1 MRVVIT
7 GGGTG
12 IGLAAAHRLV
22 RDGAQVVLVGR
33 RAEVVQRAAAEVGPA
48 AGSFVAD
55 AASPAD
61 VARLA
66 HHLEDGVDVLVCAAG
81 GIAQVEGSDLE
92 ATQARWLAAYR
103 SNVLSAVL
111 TTQALVPLMPRPG
124 GRVIAVSSVSG
135 RKGAGSY
142 GAAKAA
148 LNNWVVDLAHD
159 LAAEGITVDAVAPGY
174 VPDTGFWEG
183 RRDAAEVGRRI
194 AKVAMGRP
202 GTPAEVAESIAYFA
216 SPLAGFTTGQILGV
230 DGGTLLAL

>member
-12 IGLAAAHRLV
+12 IGLAAAQRLA
-22 RDGAQVVLVGR
+22 RDGAEVVLVGR
-33 RAEVVQRAAAEVGPA
+33 RADVLQGAAAEIGTA
-48 AGSFVAD
+48 ATAFVAD

-66 HHLEDGVDVLVCAAG
+66 DHLKDGVDVLVCAAG
-81 GIAQVEGSDLE
+81 GTAGVEGSDLE
-92 ATQARWLAAYR
+92 ATRARWLSAYR

-111 TTQALVPLMPRPG
+111 TSQALVPLMPRPG
-124 GRVIAVSSVSG
+124 GRLIAVSSVSG

-148 LNNWVVDLAHD
+148 LNNWVVDLARD
-159 LAAEGITVDAVAPGY
+159 LAPEGITVNAVAPGY
-174 VPDTGFWEG
+174 IPDTGFWEG
-183 RRDAAEVGRRI
+183 RRDAAEVSRRV

-202 GTPAEVAESIAYFA
+202 GRLAEVAESIAYFA

>member
-12 IGLAAAHRLV
+12 IGFAAAQRLA
-22 RDGAQVVLVGR
+22 RDGAEVVLVGR
-33 RAEVVQRAAAEVGPA
+33 RAEVLQGAAAEIGTA
-48 AGSFVAD
+48 ATAFVAD

-66 HHLEDGVDVLVCAAG
+66 DHLKDGVDVLVCAAG
-81 GIAQVEGSDLE
+81 GTAGVEGSDLE
-92 ATQARWLAAYR
+92 ATRARWLSAYR

-111 TTQALVPLMPRPG
+111 TSQALVPLMPRPG
-124 GRVIAVSSVSG
+124 GRLIAVSSVSG

-148 LNNWVVDLAHD
+148 LNNWVVDLARD
-159 LAAEGITVDAVAPGY
+159 LAPEGITVNAVAPGY
-174 VPDTGFWEG
+174 IPDTGFWEG
-183 RRDAAEVGRRI
+183 RRDAAEVSRRV

-202 GTPAEVAESIAYFA
+202 GRLAEVAESIAYFA

>member
-12 IGLAAAHRLV
+12 IGLAVAQRLA
-22 RDGAQVVLVGR
+22 RENAEVVLVGR
-33 RAEVVQRAAAEVGPA
+33 RPDVLERAVATIGGTATW
-48 AGSFVAD
+48 FRAD
-55 AASPAD
+55 AAEPTD

-66 HHLEDGVDVLVCAAG
+66 EHVASGVDVLVCAAG
-81 GIAQVEGSDLE
+81 GTAQVKGDGLV
-92 ATQARWLAAYR
+92 ATQARWVEAYR

-111 TTQALVPLMPRPG
+111 TAEALVPLMPRPG
-124 GRVIAVSSVSG
+124 GRIIAVSSVSG

-148 LNNWVVDLAHD
+148 LNNWVVDLAGD
-159 LAAEGITVDAVAPGY
+159 LATQGITVNAVAPGY
-174 VPDTGFWEG
+174 IPDTGFWEG
-183 RRDAAEVGRRI
+183 RRDADEVDRRI
-194 AKVAMGRP
+194 AKVAMRRP
-202 GTPAEVAESIAYFA
+202 GTLEEVADSVAYFA